1 MKKIILS
8 IALIAFIFS
17 INAQINIKPMDK
29 ALPKEPK
36 SKEKVLFPED
46 KRLLQKDYE
55 GLGWIHT
62 AAFLNN
68 LIADGQT
75 LTRRNVVLLPD
86 TCLKVHTTKEKFF
99 PGLIGM
105 GFVLDPCSPVFD
117 SDFSTGILP
126 TPPEFTHNYR
136 LDSLEIWGLYYL
148 GNKGY
153 NTASPDTLRVYVTS
167 VAPYRGQKDH
177 YATLMMNGHAD
188 TTYLV
193 PKIAVNGANKVK
205 GATITPTS
213 PNTQVIDYILQPN
226 DTVRTWDSA
235 GESWFRYS
243 IITIPLT
250 YDGITANGFEVPYG
264 DALGVMVHFIPGYE
278 YNLDDTLYWGMLD
291 EFDPNKWAE
300 GYPIRIN
307 NQFSM
312 LYNIIEG
319 TYNPFADPIGFNTP
333 IATYDA
339 HRYQMFTGQA
349 AFLNEYY
356 FPTPNLLPYM
366 FFRISEDKENGG
378 IIVPPDNVIE
388 TNDIVSN
395 IYPNPAK
402 DNITINLKNNESAN
416 ISLFNILGQ
425 EVISTIS
432 NDNQTTIDVSD
443 LNRGLYIVK
452 VKQKGQ
458 TFTSKVSIF

>member
-62 AAFLNN
+62 STFLNN
-68 LIADGQT
+68 LMADGQT

-86 TCLKVHTTKEKFF
+86 TCLKAYTTKESFF

-105 GFVLDPCSPVFD
+105 GFMLDPCSPVFD
-117 SDFSTGILP
+117 SDFATGILP

-136 LDSLEIWGLYYL
+136 LDSLQIWGLYYL

-226 DTVRTWDSA
+226 DTVYTWDSA

-278 YNLDDTLYWGMLD
+278 YDLGDTLYWGEVVGD
-291 EFDPNKWAE
+291 EWAD
-300 GYPIRIN
+300 GYPIRVN
-307 NQFSM
+307 NQFSIR
-312 LYNIIEG
+312 YSEIEG
-319 TYNPFADPIGFNTP
+319 VRNACADPIGFNNA
-333 IATYDA
+333 IGVYQE
-339 HRYQMFTGQA
+339 HRYQMFTGDQ

-356 FPTPNLLPYM
+356 FPTPSLLPFM
-366 FFRISEDKENGG
+366 FFKISVDEENGG
-378 IIVPPDNVIE
+378 IIVPHVNVTE

-402 DNITINLKNNESAN
+402 DNIIINLKNNESAN

>member
-62 AAFLNN
+62 STFLNN
-68 LIADGQT
+68 LMADGQT

-86 TCLKVHTTKEKFF
+86 TCLKAYTTKESFF

-105 GFVLDPCSPVFD
+105 GFMLDPCSPVFD
-117 SDFSTGILP
+117 SDFATGILP

-136 LDSLEIWGLYYL
+136 LDSLQIWGLYYL

-226 DTVRTWDSA
+226 DTVYTWDSA

-278 YNLDDTLYWGMLD
+278 YDLGDTLYWGEVVGD
-291 EFDPNKWAE
+291 EWAD
-300 GYPIRIN
+300 GYPIRVN
-307 NQFSM
+307 NQFSIR
-312 LYNIIEG
+312 YSEIEG
-319 TYNPFADPIGFNTP
+319 VRNACADPIGFNNA
-333 IATYDA
+333 IGVYQE
-339 HRYQMFTGQA
+339 HRYQMFTGDQ

-356 FPTPNLLPYM
+356 FPTPSLLPFM
-366 FFRISEDKENGG
+366 FFKISVDEENGG
-378 IIVPPDNVIE
+378 IIDVNVTE

-402 DNITINLKNNESAN
+402 DNIIINLKNNESAN